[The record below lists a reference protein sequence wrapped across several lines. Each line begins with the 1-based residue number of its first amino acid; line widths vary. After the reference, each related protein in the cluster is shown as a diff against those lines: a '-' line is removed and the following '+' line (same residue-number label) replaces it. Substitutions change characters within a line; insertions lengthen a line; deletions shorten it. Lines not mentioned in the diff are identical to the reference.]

1 MHQTME
7 TELKQLL
14 ETVPLHK
21 DVHWLNRRWYM
32 YKHNV
37 RSVTSELSQS
47 SSRSVSAFNDLSAL
61 LNKSEL
67 YKSESFHKYILYIYI
82 YTNICIYIC
91 IYILYI
97 YIHIYIHILCIY
109 IYIYIYV
116 FVRNKCMNGDID
128 DILMVKSGVIVE
140 ML

>member
-14 ETVPLHK
+14 ETVPLYK

-82 YTNICIYIC
+82 YKYMYIYM
-91 IYILYI
+91 YI
-97 YIHIYIHILCIY
+97 YIIYIYTYIYTYIMY
-109 IYIYIYV
+109 IYIYTYMYLLETSV
-116 FVRNKCMNGDID
+116 
-128 DILMVKSGVIVE
+128 
-140 ML
+140 

>member
-21 DVHWLNRRWYM
+21 DVHWLNHRWYM

-47 SSRSVSAFNDLSAL
+47 SSRSVSPFNDLSAL
-61 LNKSEL
+61 LNKSEF
-67 YKSESFHKYILYIYI
+67 YKSESLHKYILYI

-97 YIHIYIHILCIY
+97 YTY
-109 IYIYIYV
+109 IYTYIMYIYTYMYLLETSV
-116 FVRNKCMNGDID
+116 
-128 DILMVKSGVIVE
+128 
-140 ML
+140 